1 MTVGETKKVLLD
13 IADAIDSFC
22 RDKKLRYYLAYGSL
36 IGAVRHKGFI
46 PWDDDID
53 IIMPRPDYE
62 VLFSEFKHP
71 YYEIRSQENC
81 PDWPLNF
88 AKMCDIRTISID
100 QFGSQTPIAV
110 DVFVLDGLGNN
121 EAKARWI
128 VGIVKSMQRLWS
140 NQLFTRKLPLKNE
153 FGLKKNLF
161 ILIGKLIHP
170 LCPFKLLLKKML
182 EYKKRLSVEGSVY
195 CSSLT
200 GICTIFQTSKMLN
213 CIETQFEDRLLLIPE
228 DYDYQLKILYGD
240 YMQVPPENERINH
253 RAIAY
258 WV

>member
-1 MTVGETKKVLLD
+1 MGERRVKMTVGETKKVLLD

-100 QFGSQTPIAV
+100 Q
-110 DVFVLDGLGNN
+110 L
-121 EAKARWI
+121 
-128 VGIVKSMQRLWS
+128 GIVKSMQRLWS